1 MRKSRKQQL
10 KKLRVHMFTEHQ
22 LADIFSYQAR
32 YIADGLRAFYKM
44 NRTSISPNSIFEH
57 FCKKHHITTTYES
70 IKEHPEAYAAAEKE
84 ARAYWDSI
92 ILKMIYAFEQIALN
106 YPDSPQE
113 LWFDQAYK
121 KIIEA
126 GKKPTI
132 IERTKRLPDGTYVT
146 DSSFDLI
153 ETPEAIW
160 DEERAYHKKI
170 CHGTRLYGKYVQD
183 LWD

>member
-1 MRKSRKQQL
+1 MRKSRKHQY
-10 KKLRVHMFTEHQ
+10 KKLRVHLFKEHQ

-44 NRTSISPNSIFEH
+44 NRTSVSPNNIFEH

-84 ARAYWDSI
+84 ARAYCDSI

-106 YPDSPQE
+106 YPDSPHE
-113 LWFDQAYK
+113 LWFMQAYQK
-121 KIIEA
+121 AIDE

-132 IERTKRLPDGTYVT
+132 FERTRKLPDGTYVT
-146 DSSFDLI
+146 DSTIDVI
-153 ETPEAIW
+153 KTP
-160 DEERAYHKKI
+160 
-170 CHGTRLYGKYVQD
+170 
-183 LWD
+183 